1 MKIQLL
7 KFIILPI
14 LVLITPIRILAQLPD
29 LGTTINFSLFTSVG
43 ALGNTGTSTI
53 TGNIG
58 SHLGA
63 ITGFESPTVVLG
75 SIESA
80 NTATAQCLID
90 VQAVYD
96 EIVVMIPTDII
107 HAPAFGGGETV
118 VAGIYN
124 IGGAGSVFGDL
135 TLDAEG
141 DTSSIFIFQFGGA
154 FTTAATSTVHLINGA
169 SACNIFWIAEGAMS
183 MAAGTDMKGSLIS
196 NNGALSM
203 AAGAILEG
211 RMLTTAGATNVYE
224 VLIFVP
230 CATIALPITLLSFEG
245 NCEEQFIILNWSTA
259 SEMNNDYFS
268 IERSPDGEIWQTI
281 GKVTGGGNSSSQ
293 INYTFIDM
301 EPLRTIT
308 YYRLKQ
314 TDFNGNYNY
323 EDIISMEQCDISEKK
338 ELIVYPNPSN
348 GEFETYFN
356 GDSGTINAIEI
367 FNSQGQIIYSSID
380 FQSIFN
386 LTNMAPGHYYIQV
399 QDSSEVIRSRFIIE
413 API

>member
-1 MKIQLL
+1 MKVELL
-7 KFIILPI
+7 KFIILTI
-14 LVLITPIRILAQLPD
+14 LALVTPINTLAQLPD
-29 LGTTINFSLFTSVG
+29 LGTAINYSLFTSVG
-43 ALGNTGTSTI
+43 ALGNTGTSAI

-58 SHLGA
+58 SNLGA
-63 ITGFESPTVVLG
+63 ITGFGPPTVVLG
-75 SIESA
+75 TIESA
-80 NTATAQCLID
+80 NTATTQCSID

-96 EIVVMIPTDII
+96 EIVAMIPTNII
-107 HAPAFGGGETV
+107 HAPAFGGGETL

-124 IGGAGSVFGDL
+124 IAGAGSVFENL

-154 FTTAATSTVHLINGA
+154 FTTAAASTVHLINGA

-211 RMLTTAGATNVYE
+211 RMLTTDGATNVYE

-230 CATIALPITLLSFEG
+230 CATIALPISLLSFEG
-245 NCEEQFIILNWSTA
+245 NCVDQFVILNWSTA

-281 GKVTGGGNSSSQ
+281 GKVTAAGNSSSQ
-293 INYTFIDM
+293 INYTLTDIS
-301 EPLRTIT
+301 PLKTIS

-314 TDFNGNYNY
+314 TDFNGNYKY
-323 EDIISMEQCDISEKK
+323 EDIIRIAPCNNGENKK
-338 ELIVYPNPSN
+338 ITIYPNPSN
-348 GEFETYFN
+348 GKFETYFT
-356 GDSGTINAIEI
+356 GDFGIINFIEV
-367 FNSQGQIIYSSID
+367 FNALGQIIYCSND
-380 FQSIFN
+380 FQSTFD
-386 LTNMAPGHYYIQV
+386 LTYADPGHYYIHFHYN
-399 QDSSEVIRSRFIIE
+399 SEIIRSRFIIE
-413 API
+413 LPK